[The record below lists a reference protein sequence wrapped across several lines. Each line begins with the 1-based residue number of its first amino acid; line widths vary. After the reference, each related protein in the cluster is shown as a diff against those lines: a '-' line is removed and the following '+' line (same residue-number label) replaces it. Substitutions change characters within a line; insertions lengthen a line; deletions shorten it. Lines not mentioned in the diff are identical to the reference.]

1 MKIGDTTHLLVLQC
15 EDRGLLAPVLEFRFC
30 IERRWRADFCWPS
43 HMLIAELDGGSWLPG
58 GGRHTRGKGFEN
70 DCIKLNTACIL
81 GYRVLRFTP
90 AMVQS
95 GVAIAHVERALA

>member
-1 MKIGDTTHLLVLQC
+1 MRVGDSTHLLLLQC
-15 EDRGLLAPVLEFRFC
+15 EERGLPTPVLEFRFC
-30 IERRWRADFCWPS
+30 IERKWRADRGWPEQ
-43 HMLIAELDGGSWLPG
+43 MVIAEIDGGSWLPQ

-70 DCIKLNTACIL
+70 DCIKLNTAAIL

-95 GVAIAHVERALA
+95 GIAIAHIEQALA